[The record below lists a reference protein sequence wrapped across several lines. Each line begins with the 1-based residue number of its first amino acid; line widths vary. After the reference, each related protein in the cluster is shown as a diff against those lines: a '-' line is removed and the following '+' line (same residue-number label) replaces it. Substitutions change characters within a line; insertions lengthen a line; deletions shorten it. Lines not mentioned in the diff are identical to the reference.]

1 MRRFGFRF
9 TERDRLV
16 FDLGW
21 AEFPD
26 LAAARDDAI
35 RIVGDLMS
43 VSDEDVASA
52 WNGWRI
58 EVTDESGQVVS
69 FVPFPTRSRLH

>member
-21 AEFPD
+21 SEFPD
-26 LAAARDDAI
+26 VVAARDDAI

-43 VSDEDVASA
+43 VAYEDVASA
-52 WNGWRI
+52 WDSWRI

-69 FVPFPTRSRLH
+69 LVPFTMRSGLQ